1 MARTTTTRDAA
12 GPRRRGVLAGGAALL
27 TGGAAALLT
36 GCSDGAAGTGEG
48 TSTANRLREAAGRD
62 SVGLLERYDA
72 TIGAHDALA
81 ARLRPLRTEVARHAE
96 SFGAES
102 FGVDASPSASGSA
115 SPSSPAPSAAGVPG
129 DEKEALAQ
137 LAEAERRVLDARTAA
152 LVGAPPEL
160 ARLLASVAAAGAG
173 HVFLLGGGS

>member
-1 MARTTTTRDAA
+1 MARTTTTRGAA
-12 GPRRRGVLAGGAALL
+12 GPRRRRVLAGGAALL
-27 TGGAAALLT
+27 TGGTAALLT
-36 GCSDGAAGTGEG
+36 GCSDGAAGTGER
-48 TSTANRLREAAGRD
+48 TSTANRLRDAAGRD

-81 ARLRPLRTEVARHAE
+81 PRLRPLRAEVARHAE
-96 SFGAES
+96 AFGTA
-102 FGVDASPSASGSA
+102 ASPSASGSA
-115 SPSSPAPSAAGVPG
+115 SPSSPTPSAAGVPG
-129 DEKEALAQ
+129 DEKEALAA